1 MILITGAAGKT
12 GQAIIRALSTRSV
25 KIRALVHRT
34 SQMYAVKSA
43 GASTVFIGDMADEKQ
58 LAAAVSDVHIVYHI
72 CPNVS
77 PHEVDFGRKILDASV
92 REGIDR
98 LVYHSVLHPQVE
110 AMPHHWAKMRVE
122 ELILQAGLPFTI
134 LQPAAYMENLLPY
147 WKDIISGRLSL
158 PYRPE
163 TRLGMVDLEDVAEVA
178 AKVILE
184 PQHAGAIYELC
195 GPGNYSQTELAYEL
209 GQALGIEIQVD
220 SVSTDAWKA
229 NAKKNGLGEY
239 EINALVL
246 MFDYYNKYGF
256 WGNSNVLEWLLGRK
270 PRDVKSFINRIV
282 IEKSANI

>member
-25 KIRALVHRT
+25 KIRALVHRK

-77 PHEVDFGRKILDASV
+77 PHEIEFGRKILDASV

-147 WKDIISGRLSL
+147 WKDIVSGRLSL

-282 IEKSANI
+282 IEKSAST